1 MHLIGERQKR
11 NLQVLQDIVGSRTTF
26 LLAPEANVGAPL
38 AECGS
43 ITIPPA
49 ESNSSPDASMLR
61 SDGPISLNV
70 SSSEILPNQFL
81 EEYLQP
87 LLTPAPT
94 WRLNSNQQLRTSLDA
109 PSGKSTQSM
118 NTEKHVYGYNISSA
132 RHGVNRVVLSPESLI
147 EDGIKRYGLAPE
159 ESDKTLEEE
168 LKLRALQKKFSVD
181 EIMKAG
187 LKALSQEISS
197 GMLASDPTA
206 ASSEQKQETND
217 PKLRTDKILLLK
229 NANQERTLDFPDV
242 YKNNIRIKQVL
253 FTAACVTNASILGLG
268 FEASNCDYETSP
280 FFRDSISEEAAKSAC
295 QTSFKDLKEHLRPC
309 VAQVMHS
316 HHPYIDVLPFPT
328 FRERVIKL
336 AYADE
341 PMIDEDDL
349 SNDLQNDGLIC
360 WGSSLGGGSSATGS
374 GAPWDI
380 RSWEAQP
387 WFLKKW
393 WILIG
398 GAEGEIY
405 KQTQWWCEMRGEKS
419 CYPW

>member
-1 MHLIGERQKR
+1 M
-11 NLQVLQDIVGSRTTF
+11 VSRTSF
-26 LLAPEANVGAPL
+26 LRAPEANVGAPL
-38 AECGS
+38 PECGS
-43 ITIPPA
+43 VAIPSA
-49 ESNSSPDASMLR
+49 EWNAIPEASMLQ
-61 SDGPISLNV
+61 SDEPITLNV
-70 SSSEILPNQFL
+70 GNSEIPPNRFP
-81 EEYLQP
+81 EEYLQ
-87 LLTPAPT
+87 LLPTTPPT
-94 WRLNSNQQLRTSLDA
+94 RRLNSNQQLRTSLDA
-109 PSGKSTQSM
+109 PLSQSTQSM
-118 NTEKHVYGYNISSA
+118 NSEKHVYGHNVSSA
-132 RHGVNRVVLSPESLI
+132 RDGTNRVVISPESLI
-147 EDGIKRYGLAPE
+147 EDGIKRYGLSPE
-159 ESDKTLEEE
+159 DGDHQTLEEG
-168 LKLRALQKKFSVD
+168 LKLHALQKKFSVD

-197 GMLASDPTA
+197 GMLASDRTA
-206 ASSEQKQETND
+206 ANSKQKEGTID
-217 PKLRTDKILLLK
+217 PQLRTDKILLLK
-229 NANQERTLDFPDV
+229 NANQERTLAFPDV

-253 FTAACVTNASILGLG
+253 FTAACVANASVLGLG
-268 FEASNCDYETSP
+268 FEASDCDYETSP

-295 QTSFKDLKEHLRPC
+295 QTSFNDLKEHLRPC
-309 VAQVMHS
+309 VAQIMHS